1 MDEAATQ
8 SVNTTARTARLG
20 FRLRKGAG
28 DRNAMPGGTPTAQR
42 HVGAPPIQVLI
53 GWIAEASKKD
63 VLAHAYGIAEDQ
75 LATMLSA
82 WIAITPY
89 RNGYFYEIH
98 EGGVGKAY
106 LPGIIELL
114 NRDPDQIVWLPAGTA
129 INRVMTIGITDNVP
143 YAVILTEA
151 ESSLV
156 RQSGQEPIARAGR
169 MRRLVRSGQGVLV
182 FGALLAMLSVGVL
195 GLTLTHARGLAQQ
208 PPTLVTYLPDTLPF
222 RQVADLASGLPDDRW
237 LLFVLYE
244 NGTWRSETA
253 RLDPLVLPVDDSSAR
268 MIAAEL
274 RNEEDGRQD
283 TPTNQGTSRAQP
295 ADGAETPGE
304 DITPA
309 GAAPAE
315 QPETQP

>member
-1 MDEAATQ
+1 
-8 SVNTTARTARLG
+8 
-20 FRLRKGAG
+20 
-28 DRNAMPGGTPTAQR
+28 MPGGAPPAQR
-42 HVGAPPIQVLI
+42 PLGAPPIQVLI
-53 GWIAEASKKD
+53 GWIADASKKD

-106 LPGIIELL
+106 LPGIIEQL

-129 INRVMTIGITDNVP
+129 INRVMTIGVTDNVP
-143 YAVILTEA
+143 YGVILTEA

-156 RQSGQEPIARAGR
+156 RQSGQDPIARQGR
-169 MRRLVRSGQGVLV
+169 MRRLVRSGQGILL

-195 GLTLTHARGLAQQ
+195 GLTLNHARGLAQQ

-253 RLDPLVLPVDDSSAR
+253 RLDPLVLPVDDTGAQ

-274 RNEEDGRQD
+274 RSEEDGRKD
-283 TPTNQGTSRAQP
+283 TPVNPDASLAQP
-295 ADGAETPGE
+295 EDGANIPGAETTPGGA
-304 DITPA
+304 TPA
-309 GAAPAE
+309 A